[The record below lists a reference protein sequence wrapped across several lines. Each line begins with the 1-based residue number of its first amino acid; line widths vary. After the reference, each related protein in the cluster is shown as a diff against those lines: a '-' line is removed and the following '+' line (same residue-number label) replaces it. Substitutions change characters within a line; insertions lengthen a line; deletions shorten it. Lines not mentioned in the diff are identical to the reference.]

1 MAYPPNKLVK
11 FDFETRSDLDL
22 PKVGTYAYATH
33 PSTAAIIL
41 TYQLTPD
48 LPVVLIQ
55 KMGRALTWDDFP
67 QEFKD
72 AYADPEVK
80 FVAFNTPFDRAIWNY
95 TLVDAPYLP
104 PERTLDAMAQ
114 AMSSNLP
121 ASLDQASKALG
132 GPPKLSDG
140 KLGIALFSAT
150 GTRTPRKGLTITGI
164 AWPKDFPEEWSQFCT
179 YAVHDTAVLG
189 YIWKHTR
196 ELPEREWRVFWAN
209 EALCERGMG
218 VDLEFCAKA
227 AVLAKEA
234 AEEAGKELH
243 RLTEGALWSVNQHV
257 AIAQWV
263 YDRLPNDEA
272 RDIMTTDVIE
282 PEERDENDEQLPA
295 LIKISIAR
303 RNVERLLDWY
313 KATKQNDTVLKDVL
327 ELREFGASAAPK
339 KYAAALLQQSGGRLR
354 GQITF
359 MGAAQTGR
367 FSGKGVQPQNL
378 TRTPLG
384 PPGDDYGTWEAPTVD
399 LITEG
404 CTLDQLNGHG
414 DGEVALRK
422 LALLVR
428 PSIIAPEG
436 RTLIKADYSQVEA
449 RGCPWLANSPEAD
462 KLLQYFRDVDADP
475 SLPDLYV
482 ISAAGMLKKKWQDVT
497 KAERQTGKVAS
508 LACQFQGSVGALTS
522 MAANYR
528 MYIPPGDAKIIV
540 DQWRAANPWAPRLW
554 GRHNQHESYGLIGAA
569 MRAYNSPR
577 TPQKA
582 GRIAF
587 SYEPTYLG
595 GSLFM
600 RLPSGRLLTYPWC
613 KFREYEVKDK
623 KTGKVT
629 EVRKGLT
636 FKRPVGMRAIY
647 GGLLCENATQATCAD
662 LLREALVVLN
672 EGLLG
677 PKLDVVLHAHDEI
690 VVECDDNRDTI
701 RKTLEALEGA
711 MTFDREWAKGFP
723 LAVDSVV
730 RFYYSAA
737 KLKEAA

>member
-1 MAYPPNKLVK
+1 MAVDVEFCQKAAALAAEAIVEAGGELARLTNGELTSINQHIRMADWV
-11 FDFETRSDLDL
+11 FSRL
-22 PKVGTYAYATH
+22 PDEESQTIMI
-33 PSTAAIIL
+33 TALIE
-41 TYQLTPD
+41 PD
-48 LPVVLIQ
+48 ERDEDDKELP
-55 KMGRALTWDDFP
+55 
-67 QEFKD
+67 
-72 AYADPEVK
+72 
-80 FVAFNTPFDRAIWNY
+80 
-95 TLVDAPYLP
+95 TL
-104 PERTLDAMAQ
+104 
-114 AMSSNLP
+114 
-121 ASLDQASKALG
+121 
-132 GPPKLSDG
+132 PKLS
-140 KLGIALFSAT
+140 I
-150 GTRTPRKGLTITGI
+150 
-164 AWPKDFPEEWSQFCT
+164 
-179 YAVHDTAVLG
+179 
-189 YIWKHTR
+189 
-196 ELPEREWRVFWAN
+196 N
-209 EALCERGMG
+209 
-218 VDLEFCAKA
+218 
-227 AVLAKEA
+227 
-234 AEEAGKELH
+234 
-243 RLTEGALWSVNQHV
+243 
-257 AIAQWV
+257 
-263 YDRLPNDEA
+263 
-272 RDIMTTDVIE
+272 
-282 PEERDENDEQLPA
+282 
-295 LIKISIAR
+295 R
-303 RNVERLLDWY
+303 RNVERLLDWFR
-313 KATKQNDTVLKDVL
+313 KTKQTDETLRKVL

-339 KYAAALLQQSGGRLR
+339 KYAAAIAQQAGGRLR

-399 LITEG
+399 LITDG
-404 CTLDQLNGHG
+404 CTLDRLNGHG

-428 PSIIAPEG
+428 PAIIAPEG

-449 RGCPWLANSPEAD
+449 RGCPWLANSPEGN
-462 KLLQYFRDVDADP
+462 KLLDYFRAVDADP

-482 ISAAGMLKKKWQDVT
+482 ISAAGMLKKQWQDVT

-508 LACQFQGSVGALTS
+508 LACQFQGAVGALTS

-528 MYIPPGDAKIIV
+528 MYFNDGEARTIV
-540 DQWRAANPWAPRLW
+540 DQWRAANPWAPAFW
-554 GRHNQHESYGLIGAA
+554 GKHNNNESYGLIGAA
-569 MRAYNSPR
+569 MRAYYAPR
-577 TPQKA
+577 TPQKV
-582 GRIAF
+582 GRVAF
-587 SYEPTYLG
+587 SYEPSYLG
-595 GSLFM
+595 GTLFM
-600 RLPSGRLLTYPWC
+600 RLPSGRLLSYPWC

-677 PKLDVVLHAHDEI
+677 SKLDMILHAHDEI
-690 VVECDDNRDTI
+690 VVECDDNRATI
-701 RKTLEALEGA
+701 KHTLEALEDA